1 MRFNY
6 SGYFYNLE
14 KEAFNSVRNEFLKN
28 FKISDNFILY
38 IHSISEE
45 NSRVLNYKNFKKNY
59 PTDVLTIPL
68 FSNLDEIKMLNNN
81 NNEVLGDLFLNRILI
96 KNNAIRY
103 DKKLVEEYQLVLLH
117 GLLHLIGYSHNDQ
130 DTLSRIEEKIL
141 KKVWNE

>member
-1 MRFNY
+1 MIFNY

-14 KEAFNSVRNEFLKN
+14 KEAFNSVRYEFENN
-28 FKISDNFILY
+28 FQISDKFTLF
-38 IHSISEE
+38 IHSVSSET
-45 NSRVLNYKNFKKNY
+45 SRKLNCKTFKKNY

-68 FSNLDEIKMLNNN
+68 YNNLSEIKKLDKN
-81 NNEVLGDLFLNRILI
+81 NNEVLGDLFLNRTLI
-96 KNNAIRY
+96 KENATKY

-130 DTLSRIEEKIL
+130 NKLSGIEEKIL

>member
-1 MRFNY
+1 LRFNY

-45 NSRVLNYKNFKKNY
+45 NSRILNYKNFKKNY

-68 FSNLDEIKMLNNN
+68 FSNLDEIEMLNNN

-103 DKKLVEEYQLVLLH
+103 RKKLVEEYQLVLLH

-130 DTLSRIEEKIL
+130 SKLSGIEEKIL

>member
-28 FKISDNFILY
+28 FKISDNFILF
-38 IHSISEE
+38 IHSVSEE
-45 NSRVLNYKNFKKNY
+45 NSRILNYKNFKKNY

-68 FSNLDEIKMLNNN
+68 FSNLDEIEMLNNN

-103 DKKLVEEYQLVLLH
+103 RKKLVEEYQLVLLH

>member
-14 KEAFNSVRNEFLKN
+14 REAFNSVRHEFVKN
-28 FKISDNFILY
+28 FKISDKFTLF
-38 IHSISEE
+38 IHSISVET
-45 NSRVLNYKNFKKNY
+45 SRKLNYKFFKKNY

-68 FSNLDEIKMLNNN
+68 YNSLSEIEKLDKN
-81 NNEVLGDLFLNRILI
+81 NNEVLGDLFLNRALI
-96 KNNAIRY
+96 KENAVRY

-130 DTLSRIEEKIL
+130 NKLTIIEEKLL

>member
-28 FKISDNFILY
+28 FKISDNFILF
-38 IHSISEE
+38 IHSVSEE

-103 DKKLVEEYQLVLLH
+103 RKKLVEEYQLVLLH

>member
-14 KEAFNSVRNEFLKN
+14 KEAFNSVRNEFENN
-28 FKISDNFILY
+28 FKISDNFTLF
-38 IHSISEE
+38 IHSVSEE
-45 NSRVLNYKNFKKNY
+45 TSRILNYKNFKKNY
-59 PTDVLTIPL
+59 STDVLTVPL
-68 FSNLDEIKMLNNN
+68 YSNLDEIEMLNKSNS
-81 NNEVLGDLFLNRILI
+81 EVLGDLFLNRMLI
-96 KNNAIRY
+96 KKNAIRY

-130 DTLSRIEEKIL
+130 DKLSRIEEKIL

>member
-1 MRFNY
+1 MIFNY

-14 KEAFNSVRNEFLKN
+14 KEAFKSVKHEFENYFEISNN
-28 FKISDNFILY
+28 FALF
-38 IHSISEE
+38 IHSISGEA
-45 NSRVLNYKNFKKNY
+45 SRKLNYKTFRKNY

-68 FSNLDEIKMLNNN
+68 YSNLIEIGKLDKN
-81 NNEVLGDLFLNRILI
+81 NNEVLGDLFLNRTLI
-96 KNNAIRY
+96 KENAARY

-130 DTLSRIEEKIL
+130 SKLSEIEEKIL

>member
-1 MRFNY
+1 MWHKDKLDSTSTGPPLKRSIGKFIGDF
-6 SGYFYNLE
+6 SGSFGRPSYP
-14 KEAFNSVRNEFLKN
+14 K
-28 FKISDNFILY
+28 
-38 IHSISEE
+38 
-45 NSRVLNYKNFKKNY
+45 SRRTW
-59 PTDVLTIPL
+59 P
-68 FSNLDEIKMLNNN
+68 EM
-81 NNEVLGDLFLNRILI
+81 GDLGPGIGGKYSYEVWRQFWMQNTTSQKSQILI

>member
-1 MRFNY
+1 LRFNY

-14 KEAFNSVRNEFLKN
+14 KEAFNSVRNEFVKN
-28 FKISDNFILY
+28 FKISDNFILF
-38 IHSISEE
+38 IHSVSQET
-45 NSRVLNYKNFKKNY
+45 SRILNYKNFKKNY

-68 FSNLDEIKMLNNN
+68 FSNLDEIDMLNNN
-81 NNEVLGDLFLNRILI
+81 NNEVLGDLFLNRMLI
-96 KNNAIRY
+96 KDNAIRY

-130 DTLSRIEEKIL
+130 DKLSRIEEKIL

>member
-28 FKISDNFILY
+28 FKISDNFILF
-38 IHSISEE
+38 IHSVSEE
-45 NSRVLNYKNFKKNY
+45 NSRILNYKNFKKNY

-68 FSNLDEIKMLNNN
+68 FSNLDEIEMLNNN